1 MKSKFSPT
9 ELRVIACLIE
19 KQVSTPDQYPLTFNS
34 LLNACN
40 QKSNREPVL
49 NLSEVAL
56 QAALDGLVAKRLVH
70 NVAGFNARVPKY
82 QHRFCNSEF
91 GELQFDPQ
99 ELGVLC
105 ELMLRGP
112 QTPGELRSRT
122 ARLCSFTEVSEVDKV
137 LERLMAAGHVQRLE
151 REPGKRENRYCQL
164 FGGEPPASVVPV
176 GSALD
181 RTAELEA
188 EVARLRQQVADLEA
202 ALARYQSE

>member
-1 MKSKFSPT
+1 MKNKLSPI

-49 NLSEVAL
+49 TLSEIEL

-91 GELQFDPQ
+91 GELHLDAQ
-99 ELGVLC
+99 ELALIC

-122 ARLCSFTEVSEVDKV
+122 ARLYSFNEVSEVDAV
-137 LERLMAAGHVQRLE
+137 LARLMAAGQVQRLE
-151 REPGKRENRYCQL
+151 REPGKRESRYCQL
-164 FGGEPPASVVPV
+164 FGAEPLASPL
-176 GSALD
+176 ALGVAGD
-181 RTAELEA
+181 RVAELEA
-188 EVARLRQQVADLEA
+188 EVARLRQQVVALEA
-202 ALARYQSE
+202 ELARHHA

>member
-1 MKSKFSPT
+1 MKRKFSPT

-19 KQVSTPDQYPLTFNS
+19 KQISTPDQYPLTFNS

-49 NLSEVAL
+49 SLAAVEL

-70 NVAGFNARVPKY
+70 NVAGFNARVAKF

-99 ELGVLC
+99 ELGVIC

-122 ARLCSFTEVSEVDKV
+122 ARLCSFSEVSEVDRV

-151 REPGKRENRYCQL
+151 REPGKRESRYLQL
-164 FGGEPPASVVPV
+164 FGAELPASPVAPV
-176 GSALD
+176 GD
-181 RTAELEA
+181 RVAELEA
-188 EVARLRQQVADLEA
+188 EVRQLRQQVAELEA
-202 ALARYQSE
+202 ELARLRA